1 MSPIKSREQLMTHTE
16 RIREF
21 IGHNLAIF
29 EDEALFKDDDNIF
42 ELGFV
47 DSLFALELVSFV
59 EKEFGIEVNDED
71 LNLSNFSSVSA
82 IDALLRRKAK

>member
-1 MSPIKSREQLMTHTE
+1 MTHVE

-21 IGHNLAIF
+21 VTHNLAIF

-59 EKEFGIEVNDED
+59 EKEFGVEVRDED
-71 LNLSNFSSVSA
+71 LNLSNFSSVNA
-82 IDALLRRKAK
+82 IDALLRRKAN